1 MLGRRLGCGE
11 ERVLVDDSDTT
22 GAGPRWVDEERF
34 CNKKRVPHLVA
45 AIRVYHPSLPS
56 ESPSYDTI

>member
-1 MLGRRLGCGE
+1 M
-11 ERVLVDDSDTT
+11 DDSDTT